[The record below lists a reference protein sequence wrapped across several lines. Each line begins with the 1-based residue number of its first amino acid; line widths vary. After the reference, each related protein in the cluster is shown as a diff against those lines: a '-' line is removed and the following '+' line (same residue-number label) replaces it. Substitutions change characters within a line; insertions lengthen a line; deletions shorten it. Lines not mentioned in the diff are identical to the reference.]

1 MRGMVLI
8 VVAGTCGAALGQSL
22 QIQFA
27 NPTLN
32 PGETTVVTLSASYG
46 SGDYAIAGIATDL
59 IASSGSDGWSDLE
72 LVASMDGPGTT
83 AGAPS
88 ATGIDGIIAG
98 QLNIPIAGIY
108 ADGSNP
114 IAFWRA
120 TYTSPAIV
128 GSAFDLEVSTVTS
141 RFDVYVSRGSA
152 TSESRL
158 ADLTEARGGIFVVP
172 APSGAAVLG
181 AGLIAGFRRR
191 RRSA

>member
-1 MRGMVLI
+1 MKGLVLV
-8 VVAGTCGAALGQSL
+8 VVAGTCGVALGQSL
-22 QIQFA
+22 QVNFS

-59 IASSGSDGWSDLE
+59 ISSSGPDGWSDIE
-72 LVASMDGPGTT
+72 LVAPMDGPGTT
-83 AGAPS
+83 AGTRS

-98 QLNIPIAGIY
+98 QLNFPIAGIY
-108 ADGSNP
+108 ADDSNP

-141 RFDVYVSRGSA
+141 RFDVYVSRGAA

-158 ADLTEARGGIFVVP
+158 GDLTEARGGIFVLP

-181 AGLIAGFRRR
+181 LGLMAAARR
-191 RRSA
+191 RRSRA